1 MVENSGI
8 EPLTSCVQSRR
19 SPSWANSPSFLLRR
33 PAKLIFASG
42 SYAPCTHLKLQR
54 FIQKLCFFTNHKL
67 RYLQVVNPSNLN
79 KPIELCLNIKLWWIS
94 CERIFICTL
103 ERRWSNRRFS
113 YGYLVTTSPQS
124 LIPLWT
130 VASLA
135 FRLRVKSTPMVWRAV
150 STRPGNVFT
159 VAWLIYDY

>member
-1 MVENSGI
+1 MKNQSFNKSCKIVLNLLTFNIGKLNNIWVISKMVENSGI

-19 SPSWANSPSFLLRR
+19 SPSWANSPCQS
-33 PAKLIFASG
+33 
-42 SYAPCTHLKLQR
+42 LKPKQVW
-54 FIQKLCFFTNHKL
+54 L
-67 RYLQVVNPSNLN
+67 RY
-79 KPIELCLNIKLWWIS
+79 IEVIIVRLSL
-94 CERIFICTL
+94 CTL

-124 LIPLWT
+124 LIPLWA

>member
-19 SPSWANSPSFLLRR
+19 SPSWANSPSFIFTSQTSKASLCERELRSLH
-33 PAKLIFASG
+33 PPKVTKIYSKASLFHKSQTKVFASCQ
-42 SYAPCTHLKLQR
+42 SLKPKQGRL
-54 FIQKLCFFTNHKL
+54 
-67 RYLQVVNPSNLN
+67 S
-79 KPIELCLNIKLWWIS
+79 LWWIS

>member
-1 MVENSGI
+1 MFSVIKINKEIKYYLVFKEQVLSASSCRQWS
-8 EPLTSCVQSRR
+8 LTGSNRWPPACKAGALPAELIPHEKYKSQSLK
-19 SPSWANSPSFLLRR
+19 SKQALTKHCFL
-33 PAKLIFASG
+33 KM
-42 SYAPCTHLKLQR
+42 LK
-54 FIQKLCFFTNHKL
+54 
-67 RYLQVVNPSNLN
+67 
-79 KPIELCLNIKLWWIS
+79 NISWWIP
-94 CERIFICTL
+94 CERVFICTL

-124 LIPLWT
+124 LIPLWR

-135 FRLRVKSTPMVWRAV
+135 SPLRVKSTPMVWRAV